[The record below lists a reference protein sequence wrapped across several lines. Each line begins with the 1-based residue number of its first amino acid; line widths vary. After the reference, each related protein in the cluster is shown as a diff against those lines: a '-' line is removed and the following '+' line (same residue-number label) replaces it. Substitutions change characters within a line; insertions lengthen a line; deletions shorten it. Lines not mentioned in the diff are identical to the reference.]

1 MFFGVSVTLGQTCD
15 CCVRGGM
22 VTASSNID
30 SGATGRLRRV
40 YENGFRQS
48 NLRFEIVALDGVG
61 IIARSLDS
69 QAWHSLC
76 PPLAQRTTCIFTV
89 SLAFLLA
96 GIFLLTIAARHS
108 QAYRTGTQNI
118 LKSSPKHCRS
128 YPSLTRKNSMPHR
141 QYPKLLQSGCTLHLG
156 QQEAVLS
163 KRGITIFC
171 LKLRLKNLSLATVR
185 ISISAVAGHALKTR
199 DSRQARC
206 WCWSSAKLPCVCT
219 RLAYTEKT
227 LARKLEV

>member
-1 MFFGVSVTLGQTCD
+1 MHLHGFAGLLAGGHLLADD
-15 CCVRGGM
+15 CSKTFTSLPNRD
-22 VTASSNID
+22 TKH
-30 SGATGRLRRV
+30 L
-40 YENGFRQS
+40 
-48 NLRFEIVALDGVG
+48 EIVAE
-61 IIARSLDS
+61 
-69 QAWHSLC
+69 
-76 PPLAQRTTCIFTV
+76 
-89 SLAFLLA
+89 
-96 GIFLLTIAARHS
+96 
-108 QAYRTGTQNI
+108 
-118 LKSSPKHCRS
+118 HCRS

>member
-1 MFFGVSVTLGQTCD
+1 MFFGGSVTLGQTCD

-118 LKSSPKHCRS
+118 LKSSPNIADLIHHSHARTLCLTGSIRSFCNQVAHC
-128 YPSLTRKNSMPHR
+128 TW
-141 QYPKLLQSGCTLHLG
+141 
-156 QQEAVLS
+156 VS
-163 KRGITIFC
+163 KRLCCQNAGSRSSVSSFG
-171 LKLRLKNLSLATVR
+171 LRTCR
-185 ISISAVAGHALKTR
+185 
-199 DSRQARC
+199 
-206 WCWSSAKLPCVCT
+206 WPP
-219 RLAYTEKT
+219 
-227 LARKLEV
+227 